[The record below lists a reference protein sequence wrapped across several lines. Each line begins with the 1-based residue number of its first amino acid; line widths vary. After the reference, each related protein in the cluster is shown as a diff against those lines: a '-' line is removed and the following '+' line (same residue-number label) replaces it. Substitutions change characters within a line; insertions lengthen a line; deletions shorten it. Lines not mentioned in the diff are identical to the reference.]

1 MKGESEY
8 GEKDVEEVQGMLRS
22 ASRDCV
28 PEERNSFVTFQAKTG
43 VEVSHFLFYCV
54 AFVSFR
60 GLTK

>member
-1 MKGESEY
+1 MKGDSEY
-8 GEKDVEEVQGMLRS
+8 GEKDMEDVQGMLRS

-28 PEERNSFVTFQAKTG
+28 PEERNSFVTFQSKTG
-43 VEVSHFLFYCV
+43 VEVSHFLCYYV